1 MNSQDNPIF
10 VSHLTKW
17 DVFKCSSLAAFF
29 NLFFPNFHKL
39 RLIHCFA
46 YIKPRNKEIKH
57 GLKSIKRMYKLNL
70 KIG

>member
-1 MNSQDNPIF
+1 MAILDGRS
-10 VSHLTKW
+10 
-17 DVFKCSSLAAFF
+17 
-29 NLFFPNFHKL
+29 
-39 RLIHCFA
+39 FA